1 MKKLCLLLIIVLV
14 FFVQAVF
21 AETLSLDGE
30 ECTVDMGKTTKIDL
44 KLKAPK
50 ALAISQTDV
59 VTREG
64 TAYIVTSGTLKYSL
78 DMAKFPAILTFT
90 QDIYA
95 SFEAYLACDDPNS
108 IQEELIKEQISFF
121 LYDQETGLMV
131 YIYSNGEDKLSRL
144 VDNFSELSTQNQ
156 DAVIR
161 NIGSGASAMQCG
173 KMTWIELSES
183 KLATIVNGRYVFVEY
198 GGSGDAA
205 ADRQD
210 IMTILSGL
218 MIS

>member
-44 KLKAPK
+44 KLKDPK

-108 IQEELIKEQISFF
+108 IQEELIKEQYQSVP
-121 LYDQETGLMV
+121 YGLTV
-131 YIYSNGEDKLSRL
+131 TYKHTLKASCGSRAARA
-144 VDNFSELSTQNQ
+144 FS
-156 DAVIR
+156 A
-161 NIGSGASAMQCG
+161 
-173 KMTWIELSES
+173 
-183 KLATIVNGRYVFVEY
+183 
-198 GGSGDAA
+198 
-205 ADRQD
+205 
-210 IMTILSGL
+210 
-218 MIS
+218 